1 MLFNSLNHLSKSE
14 SFENAVIKGIA
25 SDKGLYFPEKIEP
38 LSNKIINNLD
48 NLCLH
53 DIAYESI
60 NQFIG
65 NTIPEKILK
74 NIVHETLNFDFPLI
88 EIDENIFSLEL
99 FHGPT
104 LAFKDVGARFMARCL
119 GYFNE
124 NSSEK
129 ITVLVATSGDTGGA
143 VADGFYDI
151 PNIEV
156 VILYPKGRVSKIQE
170 KQMTTL
176 GKNIISCE
184 VEGTFDDCQKMVK
197 NAFIDIEINKK
208 IRLTSA
214 NSINVAR
221 WLPQM
226 FYYFAGYKKLIKYKV
241 PVNFSVPSG
250 NFGNLCAGL
259 ISQKL
264 GLPIKHFLACTNLN
278 NAVPVYLD
286 SGIYNPKPTIQTISN
301 AMDVGDPSNFVRI
314 RKIFNND
321 IHKLKK
327 NITGYSFNDNET
339 LKCIKNIHK
348 KNNYILD
355 PHGAIGYL
363 GLKQYLKTNTNQIG
377 VFLETAHP
385 SKFSEVVEKVIN
397 KKVDVPKKLTQTL
410 NGQKKSIQI
419 LNYNHF
425 KEFLLEN

>member
-1 MLFNSLNHLSKSE
+1 
-14 SFENAVIKGIA
+14 
-25 SDKGLYFPEKIEP
+25 
-38 LSNKIINNLD
+38 
-48 NLCLH
+48 
-53 DIAYESI
+53 
-60 NQFIG
+60 
-65 NTIPEKILK
+65 
-74 NIVHETLNFDFPLI
+74 
-88 EIDENIFSLEL
+88 
-99 FHGPT
+99 
-104 LAFKDVGARFMARCL
+104 
-119 GYFNE
+119 
-124 NSSEK
+124 
-129 ITVLVATSGDTGGA
+129 
-143 VADGFYDI
+143 
-151 PNIEV
+151 
-156 VILYPKGRVSKIQE
+156 
-170 KQMTTL
+170 
-176 GKNIISCE
+176 
-184 VEGTFDDCQKMVK
+184 
-197 NAFIDIEINKK
+197 
-208 IRLTSA
+208 
-214 NSINVAR
+214 
-221 WLPQM
+221 M
-226 FYYFAGYKKLIKYKV
+226 FYYFAGYKKLIRYKA

-301 AMDVGDPSNFVRI
+301 AMDVGDPSNFIRI
-314 RKIFNND
+314 QKIFNND

-355 PHGAIGYL
+355 PHGAVSYL
-363 GLKQYLKTNTNQIG
+363 GLKKYLKTNTNQIG

>member
-25 SDKGLYFPEKIEP
+25 SDKGLYFPQKIEP

-74 NIVHETLNFDFPLI
+74 NIVQETLNFDFPLI

-184 VEGTFDDCQKMVK
+184 VEGTFDDCQEMVK

-314 RKIFNND
+314 QKIFNND

>member
-1 MLFNSLNHLSKSE
+1 
-14 SFENAVIKGIA
+14 
-25 SDKGLYFPEKIEP
+25 
-38 LSNKIINNLD
+38 
-48 NLCLH
+48 
-53 DIAYESI
+53 
-60 NQFIG
+60 
-65 NTIPEKILK
+65 
-74 NIVHETLNFDFPLI
+74 
-88 EIDENIFSLEL
+88 
-99 FHGPT
+99 
-104 LAFKDVGARFMARCL
+104 MARCL

-314 RKIFNND
+314 QKIFNND

-355 PHGAIGYL
+355 PHGAVSYL
-363 GLKQYLKTNTNQIG
+363 GLKKYLKTNTNQIG

-385 SKFSEVVEKVIN
+385 SKFSEVVEKIIK